1 MVQGPWLLAPGSRS
15 PGLGKV
21 VQETRGRFHVPEWG
35 VFCHTERL
43 RNRPARLKL
52 ALSDSTILGHGA
64 NTVAANY
71 CSGYALG
78 VMREHMEKAW

>member
-1 MVQGPWLLAPGSRS
+1 MRAETEHKASQPG
-15 PGLGKV
+15 GLSLNWFK
-21 VQETRGRFHVPEWG
+21 VPEWG

-71 CSGYALG
+71 GSGYALG
-78 VMREHMEKAW
+78 VMTEHMEKAW

>member
-1 MVQGPWLLAPGSRS
+1 MGLGEMVQELRARFY
-15 PGLGKV
+15 V
-21 VQETRGRFHVPEWG
+21 VEWG
-35 VFCHTERL
+35 VFCPSTRL

-71 CSGYALG
+71 GSGYALG